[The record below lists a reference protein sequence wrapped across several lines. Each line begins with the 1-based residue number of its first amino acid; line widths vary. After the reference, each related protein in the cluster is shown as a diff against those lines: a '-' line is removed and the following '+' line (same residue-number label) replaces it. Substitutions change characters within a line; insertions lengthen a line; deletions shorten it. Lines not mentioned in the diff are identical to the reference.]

1 MVVAARAVVAARGM
15 DRNGWSVVGCGVVL
29 VGFAG
34 MACRKGCRAIP
45 DWQHSPAATSHA
57 ERRVQRH
64 PSGAR
69 EHELGTLEGGLHIS
83 RAKMSGRGGRRAP
96 HPSCLVSLRAAVA
109 LVSMWAMAESCAVT
123 RLLRRVTVREREP
136 RTTRDRA
143 GTRVGVALNP
153 EICGTQRRLRVGCRV
168 CAVAGRRCGVAC
180 CVRRHGLPR
189 SRRAVSRQLSRCSA
203 PLVVLRERPGSSW
216 RPINDRSG
224 PPRFRNQT
232 IKPYGRP
239 RTRVQRGFTFTLT
252 LHQSRL
258 SARARAH
265 TRTVDHRAVHVRRAS
280 LPAWGMGDIGAR
292 GM

>member
-1 MVVAARAVVAARGM
+1 MCSDTTLTPCDCERARAENDARPCG
-15 DRNGWSVVGCGVVL
+15 DWGGCGSEPGNLRNSEAV
-29 VGFAG
+29 AG
-34 MACRKGCRAIP
+34 G
-45 DWQHSPAATSHA
+45 
-57 ERRVQRH
+57 V
-64 PSGAR
+64 SGV
-69 EHELGTLEGGLHIS
+69 
-83 RAKMSGRGGRRAP
+83 RGGRSPVWSRVLCP
-96 HPSCLVSLRAAVA
+96 PS
-109 LVSMWAMAESCAVT
+109 
-123 RLLRRVTVREREP
+123 RL
-136 RTTRDRA
+136 TTQPA
-143 GTRVGVALNP
+143 
-153 EICGTQRRLRVGCRV
+153 
-168 CAVAGRRCGVAC
+168 
-180 CVRRHGLPR
+180 
-189 SRRAVSRQLSRCSA
+189 SRQLSRCSA